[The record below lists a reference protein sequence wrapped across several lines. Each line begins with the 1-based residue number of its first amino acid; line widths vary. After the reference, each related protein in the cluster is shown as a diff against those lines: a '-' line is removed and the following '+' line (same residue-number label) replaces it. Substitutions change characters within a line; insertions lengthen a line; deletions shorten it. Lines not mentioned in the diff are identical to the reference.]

1 MVAARDQFNL
11 MPWDGP
17 RLAGELPYPLSRIT
31 VPPFPLLESYKA
43 KGELA
48 MIDLKRLFG
57 AMSLPVTPGADFRRM
72 LEWKLLRGSHE
83 FPGPDGGTCVNEA
96 AMVVAGY
103 PYRAVYSVKDLPA
116 SFSRPIAMLAL
127 CLNDTLEDGLRQ
139 ELLAPFVTRLAG
151 SADTPEVEMMR
162 AQLIHQ
168 RIVSEILLPAVMR
181 HGNAELAGRCRSLG
195 TPADLAELTGCLR
208 FGGHHRA
215 LPRSL
220 IAAVG
225 HAADAAVQGR
235 SGQLTELVFCTFL
248 AVRHVAALD
257 ADDRGRNVYRQVVKI
272 LEAATAIGNQ
282 AEANG
287 VDIVRERMKAAKRPS
302 NTART
307 PAHRGDVLAA

>member
-1 MVAARDQFNL
+1 
-11 MPWDGP
+11 
-17 RLAGELPYPLSRIT
+17 
-31 VPPFPLLESYKA
+31 
-43 KGELA
+43 

-57 AMSLPVTPGADFRRM
+57 AISLPTTPSADFQRM
-72 LEWKLLRGSHE
+72 LQWKLLRGSHE

-96 AMVVAGY
+96 AIVVAGY

-127 CLNDTLEDGLRQ
+127 CLNDTLEDELRQ

-151 SADTPEVEMMR
+151 SADTPQVEMMR
-162 AQLIHQ
+162 AQLIHD

-195 TPADLAELTGCLR
+195 TPAEVAELMSCPRSCGD
-208 FGGHHRA
+208 HRP

-220 IAAVG
+220 IAALG

-248 AVRHVAALD
+248 AVRDVAALE
-257 ADDRGRNVYRQVVKI
+257 ADDRGRNVYRQAVKI

-282 AEANG
+282 AEVNG
-287 VDIVRERMKAAKRPS
+287 IDIFRERMNAAKRPS
-302 NTART
+302 ART
-307 PAHRGDVLAA
+307 PAHRAGVLAA